1 MVERTDDPW
10 AEFRGGGEQA
20 AEPIPNLPSR
30 ENPWA
35 DFTTGPPPSTPPTAR
50 ITVRPQGAMQTFE
63 DVARSASNAVT
74 FGQMDRIRAGIDV
87 ATGDQPNYDKALADA
102 VRKSKEAET
111 AAGPFLTSTGQAI
124 GGLVGGGALPAAG
137 VTLIRQTQP
146 LALKAMA
153 GLVEGGLYG
162 AVQGA
167 GNTYT
172 GNLNDYASNAL
183 MGGVLGGGIGLG
195 APVVGRVGS
204 AAYHKLANRG
214 AFGGVPKPLADAARA
229 DAQGLAVAANT
240 PGAMLPDAGPSMLG
254 VTQGAYAGATGPG
267 KTALDTTLRTRDR
280 EMPQRIVA
288 GVNQLYGRA
297 ALPSQVARGIE
308 ERVAALS
315 PHYERVIN
323 NARAIDT
330 SPVALWIEGEIGNT
344 RGPAQAALRQ
354 VRAYLDIPTNPGVLD
369 PHPRAIQATRTAVRG
384 IRDDPNV
391 DPNTRRVME
400 QVERRLTEE
409 MHTKIPGI
417 YQLDS
422 ARAELGAQERALR
435 AQSAGGRIFKK
446 DQETV
451 IHPEELALAMQEAA
465 APKGAS
471 IGPSLEPVRL
481 RQAARYELER
491 IIGTDKNDLLKLE
504 NMLGQPHDWNA
515 QKLGQMFGEQRGAA
529 LFRILDQERAQR
541 EVYQKIV
548 HGSKT
553 AQTTASAASLDPA
566 KGKIPVEATLF
577 GAGTRLTQE
586 ALDAM
591 RAGTSAVT
599 RDRVAQMMA
608 ATSQREKQ
616 ALVQQMLEAQPN
628 RDRRADITRWLIEHG
643 MIGAGTATTAPT
655 TRPVGR

>member
-153 GLVEGGLYG
+153 GLAEGGFYG

-267 KTALDTTLRTRDR
+267 KTALEASLRARDR
-280 EMPQRIVA
+280 AVPTQVR
-288 GVNQLYGRA
+288 GTVNQLFGGSPIPSHVEEGIRGRMQ
-297 ALPSQVARGIE
+297 ALG
-308 ERVAALS
+308 
-315 PHYERVIN
+315 PHYDRALNAAGRV
-323 NARAIDT
+323 DT
-330 SPVALWIEGEIGNT
+330 DPIALWIEGEIGGT
-344 RGPAQAALRQ
+344 KGPAQAALRQ
-354 VRAYLDIPTNPGVLD
+354 VRAMLDIPTNPGVLD
-369 PHPRAIQATRTAVRG
+369 PHPRALQATREAVRDM
-384 IRDDPNV
+384 RDNPNAEPGV
-391 DPNTRRVME
+391 QRVMGRVYD
-400 QVERRLTEE
+400 QITRE
-409 MHTKIPGI
+409 MQARIPGI
-417 YQLDS
+417 RQLDS
-422 ARAELGAQERALR
+422 AYAELGAQERAIR
-435 AQSAGGRIFKK
+435 AQSAGGRIFKT
-446 DQETV
+446 DQGTV
-451 IHPEELALAMQEAA
+451 IRPVEMAETMLEAA
-465 APKGAS
+465 QPKGVN
-471 IGPSLEPVRL
+471 IGPSAEPLRL
-481 RQAARYELER
+481 RQAARDELER
-491 IIGTDKNDLLKLE
+491 VVGTTGNNLQKLKSI
-504 NMLGQPHDWNA
+504 LGDIDTWNA
-515 QKLGQMFGEQRGAA
+515 DKLGVMFGPGRAVELLRVRDR
-529 LFRILDQERAQR
+529 LLDER

-616 ALVQQMLEAQPN
+616 ALVQQMLEAQPS